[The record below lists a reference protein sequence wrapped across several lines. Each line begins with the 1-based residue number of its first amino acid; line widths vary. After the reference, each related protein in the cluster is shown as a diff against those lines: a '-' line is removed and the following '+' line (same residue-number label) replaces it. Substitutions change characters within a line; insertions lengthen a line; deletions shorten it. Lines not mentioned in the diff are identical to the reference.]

1 MNNPSFTSRL
11 KFQKKDAETGKIIPL
26 AGTAVKILNTD
37 TGKWVTQ
44 HISYPSPID
53 LDTFI
58 TDSTGTLMLP
68 EEIRAENYALYEQQ
82 SPWGYVLDREPVYFS
97 VEETEET
104 VVVEKYNAPQKGTI
118 TVTKEGEVF
127 SHVTEAGGIYQP
139 QYETKGLPNAVYDI
153 MALEDIVTPDG
164 TIRAKAGE
172 LVDTLTTGSKGTDT
186 SEPLY
191 LGRYQVLERKA
202 PEGMVLDPE
211 PKEVVLSYAGQEVS
225 VTNTGVSFSNE
236 RQKVEIS
243 LKKLLEQN
251 ETFGVGGNEEWK
263 NVTFGLFAAENLTA
277 ADGTLIPADGL
288 LETIG
293 LDEGG
298 SSVFQ
303 TDVPCGAALYVQE
316 LETDEHYVLSGEKY
330 PVAFEYAGQDTAK
343 VEINVNHGEPIENNL
358 KYGKISGW
366 KVDQDDFGLG
376 GAKIGLFRVGE
387 TEFTEGSY
395 S

>member
-1 MNNPSFTSRL
+1 M
-11 KFQKKDAETGKIIPL
+11 
-26 AGTAVKILNTD
+26 
-37 TGKWVTQ
+37 
-44 HISYPSPID
+44 
-53 LDTFI
+53 
-58 TDSTGTLMLP
+58 
-68 EEIRAENYALYEQQ
+68 
-82 SPWGYVLDREPVYFS
+82 
-97 VEETEET
+97 
-104 VVVEKYNAPQKGTI
+104 
-118 TVTKEGEVF
+118 F

-153 MALEDIVTPDG
+153 TALEDIVTPDG
-164 TIRAKAGE
+164 TIRVKAGE

-202 PEGMVLDPE
+202 PEGMVRDPE

-263 NVTFGLFAAENLTA
+263 NVSFGLFVSEKLTA
-277 ADGTLIPADGL
+277 ADGTAIPENGL

-298 SSVFQ
+298 NAVFQ

-316 LETDEHYVLSGEKY
+316 LETDEHYVLSGKKY

-343 VEINVNHGEPIENNL
+343 VEIKVNHGEPIENNL

-366 KVDQDDFGLG
+366 KVDQDGFGLG
-376 GAKIGLFRVGE
+376 GAKIGLFRAGE